1 MSRNPETRMPVQVT
15 TRVDPDLAD
24 SLYDIA
30 KAERRSLA
38 NLLVL
43 ALEQF
48 VRERERSRMIAEAF
62 DEKVEG

>member
-1 MSRNPETRMPVQVT
+1 MTRTPEARLPVQVT
-15 TRVDPDLAD
+15 TRVDPDLAE
-24 SLYDIA
+24 SLYEIA

-48 VRERERSRMIAEAF
+48 VEAY
-62 DEKVEG
+62 KQSAKSEG

>member
-1 MSRNPETRMPVQVT
+1 MNRNCETRMPVQVT

-48 VRERERSRMIAEAF
+48 VRNYEQSA
-62 DEKVEG
+62 KSEG

>member
-1 MSRNPETRMPVQVT
+1 MNRNCETRLPVQVT
-15 TRVDPDLAD
+15 TRVDPELAD
-24 SLYDIA
+24 DLYAIA

-48 VRERERSRMIAEAF
+48 VESYKQSA
-62 DEKVEG
+62 KSEG

>member
-1 MSRNPETRMPVQVT
+1 MKTTPETRMPVQVT
-15 TRVDPDLAD
+15 TRVDPDLAE
-24 SLYDIA
+24 SLYEIA

-48 VRERERSRMIAEAF
+48 VRNYEQSA
-62 DEKVEG
+62 KSEG